1 MKENIS
7 LFLKELRT
15 MPLLVL
21 CICLIFGVLAA
32 EKWEIFV
39 VWIAIPFALAMG
51 ILFFMGRKKAILGIE
66 RGLDIAMLGTF
77 VGIGAVLWNL
87 QGTKK
92 PVFPE
97 DFIGKKHQMVAVVC
111 GNVKQYDNG
120 GRGTQ
125 VEIVGYMQD
134 SLLVSFPA
142 KMRLTID
149 STLLATKIEK
159 HDSLYFT
166 GYVREVESK
175 NVSYL
180 NYLHRNNIY
189 LSCKTRHFEVAGKRQ
204 NFDYQ
209 IERIQTSLTKQI
221 FHIMPDSATAG
232 IAAAMFLGEN
242 DFLDSDISSDFSQ
255 AGVSHILAISGQHI
269 SMIFIL
275 LNLLLTP
282 LHFVPKG
289 KRYKN
294 LVVMGLLLGYMLLC
308 GAGASVVRS
317 VAMFCIILLAK
328 FFRRRYKILNLM
340 GLAAIIQIFFSPSV
354 LFNLG
359 FQLSYSAVASIVI
372 FYPIFENYF
381 RTNSRVLNEIFSWIG
396 ITLSA
401 QVFTF
406 PFILMAFG
414 KFPTYFLLSN
424 VLMALLGYVAVMVGF
439 VMLMLAYIPLINI
452 LLGYLTH
459 FLLKGMMLLS
469 HFVITLPYPVIDK
482 WAHQGILILLLQLGL
497 AAILL
502 FLPKWFSK
510 TELIEDEASGLER
523 MGLG

>member
-1 MKENIS
+1 MTEKIS

-21 CICLIFGVLAA
+21 CICMILGILAA
-32 EKWEIFV
+32 EKGGMTV
-39 VWIAIPFALAMG
+39 VLAMIPFALTMVF
-51 ILFFMGRKKAILGIE
+51 LFVLGKTKANLPLE

-77 VGIGAVLWNL
+77 VGIGAVLWQI

-97 DFIGKKHQMVAVVC
+97 NFIGEKHQIVAVVC
-111 GNVKQYDNG
+111 GNVKQYPNS
-120 GRGTQ
+120 RSTQ
-125 VEIVGYMQD
+125 VEMVGYMQD
-134 SLLVSFPA
+134 SLLLTFPA
-142 KMRLTID
+142 KMRLSID
-149 STLLATKIEK
+149 STITTKIEK
-159 HDSLYFT
+159 HDTLYLT
-166 GYVREVESK
+166 GYIREVESK

-180 NYLHRNNIY
+180 SYLHRNNIY
-189 LSCKTRHFEVAGKRQ
+189 LSCRTKNLAVAGKRPS
-204 NFDYQ
+204 FDYQ
-209 IERIQTSLTKQI
+209 IEKIQAALTAQV
-221 FHIMPDSATAG
+221 FRIMPDSATAG
-232 IAAAMFLGEN
+232 VAAAMFLGEN
-242 DFLDSDISSDFSQ
+242 DFLDSDITSDFSQ

-275 LNLLLTP
+275 LNLLLSP

-289 KRYKN
+289 RRYKN
-294 LVVMGLLLGYMLLC
+294 LAVMGLLLMYMLLC

-340 GLAAIIQIFFSPSV
+340 GLAAIIQF
-354 LFNLG
+354 LFAPTVIYNLG

-372 FYPIFENYF
+372 FYPLFENYF
-381 RTNSRVLNEIFSWIG
+381 RTSSRIINEVFSWIG

-401 QVFTF
+401 QIFTL
-406 PFILMAFG
+406 PFILLAFG

-424 VLMALLGYVAVMVGF
+424 VLMALLGYVTVMVGF
-439 VMLMLAYIPLINI
+439 VMLLVAYIPVLNMV
-452 LLGYLTH
+452 LGYLTH

-469 HFVITLPYPVIDK
+469 HLITTFPYPVIDHF
-482 WAHQGILILLLQLGL
+482 AHQGILILGLQLGL
-497 AAILL
+497 AGILL

-510 TELIEDEASGLER
+510 AENVEDEASGLER